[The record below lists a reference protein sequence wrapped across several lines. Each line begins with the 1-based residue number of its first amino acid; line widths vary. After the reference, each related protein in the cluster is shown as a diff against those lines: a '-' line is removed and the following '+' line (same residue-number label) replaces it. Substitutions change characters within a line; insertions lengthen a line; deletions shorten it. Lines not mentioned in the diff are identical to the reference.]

1 MKPWT
6 KVTKLELLKGKL
18 EKNKGHSVKIH
29 RERALSETGLLK
41 RCYRCELLI
50 EIGKIE
56 NPGAA

>member
-1 MKPWT
+1 M
-6 KVTKLELLKGKL
+6 TKLELLKGKL

-50 EIGKIE
+50 EIGKIKK
-56 NPGAA
+56 PGAA